1 MAGKKIG
8 HWLDDHYVSTPEA
21 VEKIIKEHQEE
32 ILRRLTD
39 HEGEL
44 SDLRKQIF
52 DAVNELKERIDNA
65 RLTEEDKEFLAE
77 VKKNFDLMNLR
88 NDWKWHSK
96 M

>member
-52 DAVNELKERIDNA
+52 VP
-65 RLTEEDKEFLAE
+65 
-77 VKKNFDLMNLR
+77 LM
-88 NDWKWHSK
+88 S
-96 M
+96 